1 MLSSSSNDDNSDCL
15 LKEREKVFHGWHF
28 YFIFFLDVPC
38 KAFIIG
44 IIFSLK
50 VISDTK
56 LSSGLFLLVHWTAV
70 LPEKKEKI
78 IYQSK
83 TSGEP
88 LCSLTNRK
96 SLTVSSWSSDFSFF
110 QFGELHWYILQEYL
124 LGLFFFNVSFVCCLD
139 AWRVLQTHLHWW
151 QPHHRQTFFL
161 PLWLDWSSFECHN
174 GQKLALLIRSKVL
187 IFAGAEVVISS
198 GKRLKGW
205 RACPSC
211 SLLNCAD
218 VCIYSP
224 FHISVTPLCWNN

>member
-78 IYQSK
+78 TYQSK

-124 LGLFFFNVSFVCCLD
+124 LGLFFLMFLLCV
-139 AWRVLQTHLHWW
+139 VLMLGG
-151 QPHHRQTFFL
+151 
-161 PLWLDWSSFECHN
+161 CY
-174 GQKLALLIRSKVL
+174 KL
-187 IFAGAEVVISS
+187 IFTGDSHII
-198 GKRLKGW
+198 GKLFSYP
-205 RACPSC
+205 CDLIDPP
-211 SLLNCAD
+211 LN
-218 VCIYSP
+218 
-224 FHISVTPLCWNN
+224 VTMGRN